1 MLIYYKK
8 YTNLVKY
15 IENIKETIV
24 FKKPG
29 LLEKLGL
36 KKIKYPDIYFHTGT
50 VNNFSNILIKNSKI
64 TIVNSTILKN
74 KLVDKLNIQ
83 EDKIKVIYPAIE
95 SDKFKKKDRKKSFYA
110 KYNINDDDKIIYFT
124 GKNLE
129 KSGIENFCKI
139 INNLEMDNFKAIIST
154 SDEKESKYAK
164 EQLKFYKLE
173 DSILLIKEEI
183 FDITDIF
190 VLPTKFNNFAINILK
205 AMVNKSVAFVPETN
219 YSVEIVDIFSIMST
233 PDDSNTSYKID
244 MLLRV
249 NSELKKIQ
257 KENYKI
263 AKKLTL
269 DYQCN
274 KLDKI
279 INILENK

>member
-15 IENIKETIV
+15 IENMKEIIV

-95 SDKFKKKDRKKSFYA
+95 SDKFKKKDRKKSFYV

-154 SDEKESKYAK
+154 SDEKESRYAK

-279 INILENK
+279 IYTLENK